1 MKKKFEIG
9 LFVAFSLII
18 LYILISFIEVNMYN
32 IDAPEKISAINFF
45 KVFVKLGGF

>member
-9 LFVAFSLII
+9 LVVAFSLIM
-18 LYILISFIEVNMYN
+18 LYIVISFIEVNMYN
-32 IDAPEKISAINFF
+32 IDAPEKISVINFF